1 MIPSELIFSVPI
13 NTLILGSG
21 LDSLAMHQMVTFL
34 VKVEL
39 VSTISEMSVTLVMG
53 LLPLGLSGIWAIVIY
68 AGPEKSQKHNFP
80 KLPYKS
86 KTIINK
92 MTVSSCSTY

>member
-1 MIPSELIFSVPI
+1 MFGFLSMIPSELIFSVPI

-53 LLPLGLSGIWAIVIY
+53 SIPLGFSGGLWAIVIC
-68 AGPEKSQKHNFP
+68 AGPKKGHKHGNF
-80 KLPYKS
+80 
-86 KTIINK
+86 T
-92 MTVSSCSTY
+92 

>member
-1 MIPSELIFSVPI
+1 MFGFLSMIPSELIFSVPI

-53 LLPLGLSGIWAIVIY
+53 LLPLGLWAIVIY

-86 KTIINK
+86 KTIIP
-92 MTVSSCSTY
+92 